1 MHFDCAFA
9 DGVKLRIVRAF
20 TTTDEVRKNHGIY
33 ADFSMKVI
41 GQVSVKG
48 GKPKEIELMSING
61 LTLSV
66 SPEGKPFIGSIGKD
80 DGRGGRIYANQFFP
94 VGFDKYGS
102 RQPDPDQVERQ
113 QDLIKR
119 LSKVVTEAAEAFQR
133 RAIEQ
138 RAQPIP
144 TPAAFTTI
152 PARQPV
158 NKKQQDLPL

>member
-33 ADFSMKVI
+33 ADFSVKVI

-80 DGRGGRIYANQFFP
+80 DGRGSRIYANQFFP

-119 LSKVVTEAAEAFQR
+119 LSKVFRKPWEGKHNLAR
-133 RAIEQ
+133 SLRA
-138 RAQPIP
+138 RARISNRK
-144 TPAAFTTI
+144 AKRKA
-152 PARQPV
+152 
-158 NKKQQDLPL
+158 K